1 LKGNEKVFAGEKVRM
16 QNLDQ
21 REAQVR
27 AKYMGGPQNE
37 RTSLH
42 VQTVPLKETLKD
54 HLPSLNIKRNGFV
67 QDKDIYELNK
77 LKNRIFPK
85 LDYEY
90 IRQALKSEKPNIK
103 DLEVTER
110 DRTYNRKLIAQTY
123 RDEMKQERMYQKGD
137 EVRLTDVPSIRKYMT
152 AAKDMI
158 HKIKN
163 DEADEIDS
171 GLKERLLNA
180 KEYKLNLPEYS
191 MRPLKDE

>member
-1 LKGNEKVFAGEKVRM
+1 MFEGEKVRM

-37 RTSLH
+37 RTHLH
-42 VQTVPLKETLKD
+42 VQTEPLKETLKD
-54 HLPSLNIKRNGFV
+54 HLPSLNIRRNGFV

-90 IRQALKSEKPNIK
+90 IREALKSNKPHIK
-103 DLEVTER
+103 DLEITER

-163 DEADEIDS
+163 DEADEMDS
-171 GLKERLLNA
+171 DLKERLLNA